1 MSDSFFSRWSR
12 QKSLNRELT
21 QAREAAVPK
30 VPVVVD
36 AELAAGQANAPL
48 APIAKTDT
56 QTSVTGP
63 QPSADMPT
71 QADVDALAVGAD
83 VSRFLQSGVT
93 EAVRGA
99 ALKKLF
105 ADPAYNVISEMDDYV
120 EDYSQMVKLSATELR
135 QLQQSKDLY
144 LFEDPPWKVEANA
157 RDAAA
162 KKAAEEQAAEGS
174 ATEDTVGEDAAEED
188 TTGEEAAEQTTDAAS
203 ADSPADPSA
212 TNTDTEE
219 PKTNL

>member
-162 KKAAEEQAAEGS
+162 KKAAEEQAAEGP
-174 ATEDTVGEDAAEED
+174 ATEDTTVEGA
-188 TTGEEAAEQTTDAAS
+188 AAEQTMDAAS
-203 ADSPADPSA
+203 AEPPADPTA
-212 TNTDTEE
+212 TNTDIEE

>member
-48 APIAKTDT
+48 APVAKTDT

-162 KKAAEEQAAEGS
+162 KKAAEEQAAEGP
-174 ATEDTVGEDAAEED
+174 ATGD
-188 TTGEEAAEQTTDAAS
+188 TTVEGAAAEQTMDAAS
-203 ADSPADPSA
+203 AEPPADPTA
-212 TNTDTEE
+212 TNTDIEE

>member
-30 VPVVVD
+30 VPVVAD
-36 AELAAGQANAPL
+36 AELAAGRATAPL
-48 APIAKTDT
+48 APVAKTDDT
-56 QTSVTGP
+56 QAPVSSPQTSP
-63 QPSADMPT
+63 DIPT

-83 VSRFLQSGVT
+83 VSRFLQSGVA

-144 LFEDPPWKVEANA
+144 LFEDPPWKVEAKA

-162 KKAAEEQAAEGS
+162 KQAAEEQAAEGP
-174 ATEDTVGEDAAEED
+174 ATEDTVVEDA
-188 TTGEEAAEQTTDAAS
+188 AAEQTADAAS
-203 ADSPADPSA
+203 AEPPADPTLA
-212 TNTDTEE
+212 DTDIEE

>member
-12 QKSLNRELT
+12 QKSLNRDLT

-30 VPVVVD
+30 VLVVGD
-36 AELAAGQANAPL
+36 SDLSSDQANAPL
-48 APIAKTDT
+48 PTVAKTDT
-56 QTSVTGP
+56 QTSVTSP

-162 KKAAEEQAAEGS
+162 KKAAEEQAAEGP
-174 ATEDTVGEDAAEED
+174 ATEDTAVEGA
-188 TTGEEAAEQTTDAAS
+188 AAEQTMDGAS
-203 ADSPADPSA
+203 AEPPADPNA
-212 TNTDTEE
+212 TNTDIEE

>member
-48 APIAKTDT
+48 APVAKTDT

-83 VSRFLQSGVT
+83 VSRFLQSGVM

-162 KKAAEEQAAEGS
+162 KKAAEEQAAEGP
-174 ATEDTVGEDAAEED
+174 ATGDTIVEGA
-188 TTGEEAAEQTTDAAS
+188 AAEQTMDAAS
-203 ADSPADPSA
+203 AEPPADPTA
-212 TNTDTEE
+212 TNTDIEE

>member
-63 QPSADMPT
+63 QPSADLPT

-162 KKAAEEQAAEGS
+162 KKAAEEQAAEGP
-174 ATEDTVGEDAAEED
+174 ATGD
-188 TTGEEAAEQTTDAAS
+188 TTVEGAAAEQTMDAAS
-203 ADSPADPSA
+203 AEPPADPTA
-212 TNTDTEE
+212 TNTDIEE

>member
-48 APIAKTDT
+48 APVAKTDT

-63 QPSADMPT
+63 QPSAYMPT

-162 KKAAEEQAAEGS
+162 KKAAEEQAAEGP
-174 ATEDTVGEDAAEED
+174 ATGD
-188 TTGEEAAEQTTDAAS
+188 TTVEGAAAEQTMDAAS
-203 ADSPADPSA
+203 AEPPADPTA
-212 TNTDTEE
+212 TNTDIEE

>member
-30 VPVVVD
+30 VPVVAD
-36 AELAAGQANAPL
+36 AALAAGQATAPL
-48 APIAKTDT
+48 PTVAKTDT
-56 QTSVTGP
+56 QTSVTSP

-83 VSRFLQSGVT
+83 VSRFLQSGVA

-162 KKAAEEQAAEGS
+162 KKAAEEQAAEGP
-174 ATEDTVGEDAAEED
+174 ATEDTAVEGA
-188 TTGEEAAEQTTDAAS
+188 AAEQTMDAAS
-203 ADSPADPSA
+203 AEPPADPTA
-212 TNTDTEE
+212 TNTDIEE

>member
-12 QKSLNRELT
+12 QKSLKRDLA
-21 QAREAAVPK
+21 QAREVASPAQSGAATPLVPVPK
-30 VPVVVD
+30 TDNETTV
-36 AELAAGQANAPL
+36 ASQQALPDL
-48 APIAKTDT
+48 
-56 QTSVTGP
+56 
-63 QPSADMPT
+63 PT
-71 QADVDALAVGAD
+71 QADVDSLVVGAD
-83 VSRFLQSGVT
+83 VSRFLQNGVA

-135 QLQQSKDLY
+135 RLQQSKDLH
-144 LFEDPPWKVEANA
+144 LFEDPPWKIEADA

-162 KKAAEEQAAEGS
+162 NRAAEEQAAGREAES
-174 ATEDTVGEDAAEED
+174 AGNASGDVSPEANDAVPNA
-188 TTGEEAAEQTTDAAS
+188 EAAAPTTDSAS
-203 ADSPADPSA
+203 DI
-212 TNTDTEE
+212 EE

>member
-48 APIAKTDT
+48 APVAKTDT

-162 KKAAEEQAAEGS
+162 KKAAEEQAAVGP
-174 ATEDTVGEDAAEED
+174 ATEDTTVEGA
-188 TTGEEAAEQTTDAAS
+188 AAEQTMDAAS
-203 ADSPADPSA
+203 AEPPADPSA

>member
-48 APIAKTDT
+48 APVAKTDT

-162 KKAAEEQAAEGS
+162 KKAAEEQAAEGP
-174 ATEDTVGEDAAEED
+174 ATENTVGEDTAVEN
-188 TTGEEAAEQTTDAAS
+188 TTGEAAAEQTMDAAS
-203 ADSPADPSA
+203 AESPADPTA
-212 TNTDTEE
+212 TNTDIEE

>member
-162 KKAAEEQAAEGS
+162 KKAAEEQAAEGP
-174 ATEDTVGEDAAEED
+174 ATEDTAVEGA
-188 TTGEEAAEQTTDAAS
+188 AAEQTMDAAS
-203 ADSPADPSA
+203 AEPPADPTA
-212 TNTDTEE
+212 TNTDIEE

>member
-48 APIAKTDT
+48 APVAKTDT

-162 KKAAEEQAAEGS
+162 KKAAEEQAAEGL
-174 ATEDTVGEDAAEED
+174 ATGD
-188 TTGEEAAEQTTDAAS
+188 TTVEGAAAEQTMDAAS
-203 ADSPADPSA
+203 AEPPADPTA
-212 TNTDTEE
+212 TNTDIEE

>member
-48 APIAKTDT
+48 APVAKTDT

-157 RDAAA
+157 RDTAA
-162 KKAAEEQAAEGS
+162 KKAAEEQAAEGP
-174 ATEDTVGEDAAEED
+174 ATGD
-188 TTGEEAAEQTTDAAS
+188 TTVEGAAAEQTMDAAS
-203 ADSPADPSA
+203 AEPPADPTA
-212 TNTDTEE
+212 TNTDIEE